1 MFIAAQPWQTHKAP
15 MPVGLILAAALLG
28 QADDRSTAAAAAP
41 KTAPAQCSPAA
52 PDPNNT
58 QIVICAPKPQ
68 GYRIDPD
75 VLAAKRAKKEA
86 LAGRPK
92 PRENYND
99 HSCAVVGSAPCMD
112 APLINLLGAVATA
125 AEMGQRLA
133 KGQEIGS
140 MFVTDPQPT
149 EYELYKDAKKRRETK
164 ETDAA
169 AERLKKASQAS
180 STAKAP

>member
-28 QADDRSTAAAAAP
+28 QTDAAP
-41 KTAPAQCSPAA
+41 KTAPARCSPAP
-52 PDPNNT
+52 PDQNNT

-86 LAGRPK
+86 LAGRAK
-92 PRENYND
+92 PPENYRD
-99 HSCAVVGSAPCMD
+99 HSCAVVGPAPCMD
-112 APLINLLGAVATA
+112 APMISLLGAAATA

-149 EYELYKDAKKRRETK
+149 EYELYEEAKKTRETK
-164 ETDAA
+164 EADAA
-169 AERLKKASQAS
+169 AQKLREASQPS
-180 STAKAP
+180 SSAKGP